1 MQDPRIAGIR
11 EGSMTHFDCIIRNGQ
26 VATGD
31 GVSITDIGITGG
43 KIAAIGTGLGEAET
57 VLDATGKLVL
67 PGGID
72 SHAHIE
78 QGSAPPLENA
88 DTFESATASALA
100 GGTTSV
106 ICFVKQ
112 RKGGS
117 LTEEYGDYTAR
128 AARSRIDYGLHLIV
142 TDPTP
147 EVLDV
152 ELPPLVAA
160 GNRSV
165 KIFLTYDASRLTDG
179 EAIRVLAKSRQLGA
193 LVCVHAEHHELIT
206 FFKDALVAMG
216 LTAPKY
222 HAWSKP
228 MVVERECTARIC
240 AIAEALDTPIQVFHV
255 SGAGSAEEIARAKAR
270 GLKVWA
276 ETCPQYLVLTAD
288 DMDRPGFE
296 GAKYIFSPAAR
307 SSADQEALWDAI
319 RAGVIDNVS
328 SDHSPSRYEGPDGK
342 QAFGTDAPFTKVPN
356 GVPGLAARLPVLFS
370 EGVSK
375 GRIDVPTFVKL
386 SATNPAAI
394 FGLEGRKGVIAVGAD
409 ADIAIWDPAKK
420 VTLTNGLMHHGSD
433 YTPFEGLEITGWPVT
448 TLTAG
453 RIAFTDGEVVAQPGA
468 GTRLERAPYAAI
480 EPRGVF
486 PAPFNPV
493 DRVLL

>member
-1 MQDPRIAGIR
+1 MSQ
-11 EGSMTHFDCIIRNGQ
+11 FDCIIRNGT
-26 VATGD
+26 VVTG
-31 GVSITDIGITGG
+31 GHVGQADIGISEGRITALGG
-43 KIAAIGTGLGEAET
+43 AISGATREI
-57 VLDATGKLVL
+57 DATGLLVM

-72 SHAHIE
+72 THAHIE
-78 QGSAPPLENA
+78 QGTVPPLANA
-88 DTFESATASALA
+88 DSFESATASALA
-100 GGTTSV
+100 GGTTAV

-117 LTEEYGDYTAR
+117 LATEYADYVER
-128 AARSRIDYGLHLIV
+128 AARSRIDYGFHLIV

-147 EVLDV
+147 EILEQ

-165 KIFLTYDASRLTDG
+165 KIFLTYDASRLTDA
-179 EAIRVLAKSRQLGA
+179 EAIRVLARSRQLGA
-193 LVCVHAEHHELIT
+193 LVCVHAEHHDLIT
-206 FFKDALVAMG
+206 FYKDALVAAG
-216 LTAPKY
+216 LTTPKY

-240 AIAEALDTPIQVFHV
+240 AMAEALDVPIQVFHV
-255 SGAGSAEEIARAKAR
+255 SGAGSAEEIARAQAR

-307 SSADQEALWDAI
+307 STADQDALWQAI
-319 RAGVIDNVS
+319 RDGVIGNVS
-328 SDHSPSRYEGPDGK
+328 SDHSPSRYAGPDGK

-356 GVPGLAARLPVLFS
+356 GVPGLAARLPLLFS

-375 GRIDVPTFVKL
+375 GRIDLQTFVAL
-386 SATNPAAI
+386 SAGNPARI
-394 FGLEGRKGVIAVGAD
+394 FGLAPRKGAIAVGAD
-409 ADIAIWDPAKK
+409 ADIAIWDPTKR
-420 VTLTNGLMHHGSD
+420 VTLTNELMQHGSD
-433 YTPFEGLEITGWPVT
+433 YTPYEGMEVVGWPVMT
-448 TLTAG
+448 MVGGRMGCEAG
-453 RIAFTDGEVVAQPGA
+453 RVTAEA
-468 GTRLERAPYAAI
+468 GGGRHLLREPYAEIA
-480 EPRGVF
+480 PRGVF
-486 PAPFNPV
+486 PVPFNPV